1 MTPLPAETNWQEK
14 LTNIAN
20 VVSQASY
27 VTYKLIVNGQE
38 ITKMGQEEHAFSVTK
53 VDETGETTVSLYPFI
68 YTEEGIK
75 MYEPLVVNGVEIN
88 NFKWDNCCFP
98 LLLSVNTVGECIP
111 GSLQRSEK

>member
-1 MTPLPAETNWQEK
+1 MCSSFRFQHFQHFIGGGAETNWQEK

-68 YTEEGIK
+68 RVDFRIIYG
-75 MYEPLVVNGVEIN
+75 L
-88 NFKWDNCCFP
+88 
-98 LLLSVNTVGECIP
+98 
-111 GSLQRSEK
+111 

>member
-38 ITKMGQEEHAFSVTK
+38 ITKMGQEEHAFSVNQSKTK
-53 VDETGETTVSLYPFI
+53 PDETTVSLYPFI
-68 YTEEGIK
+68 YTEEH
-75 MYEPLVVNGVEIN
+75 
-88 NFKWDNCCFP
+88 
-98 LLLSVNTVGECIP
+98 
-111 GSLQRSEK
+111 